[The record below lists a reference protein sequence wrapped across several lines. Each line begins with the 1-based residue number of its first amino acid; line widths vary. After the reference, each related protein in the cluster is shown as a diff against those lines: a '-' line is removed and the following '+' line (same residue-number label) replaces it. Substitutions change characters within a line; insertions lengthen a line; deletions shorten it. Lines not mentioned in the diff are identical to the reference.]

1 MNNELK
7 ILKAH
12 EFQMRNIENLIKKM
26 YEPIG
31 DGENEDEYMENEE
44 IDEVIERERQE
55 QSE

>member
-12 EFQMRNIENLIKKM
+12 EFQMRNIENAIKKM
-26 YEPIG
+26 SNQEMT
-31 DGENEDEYMENEE
+31 EDEYMENEE

>member
-1 MNNELK
+1 MTNEIK

-26 YEPIG
+26 YQG